1 MSELPYFN
9 PDDDLSLNV
18 GVLVIII
25 EKLGATPRGRLLLN
39 NERLRAYLY
48 LIKNPLI
55 LNRVLSIFGCPVA
68 QLETYDEYSIVS
80 IAANMDPLH
89 DDRWLKRL
97 LMVLAGYG
105 FIDVNYKKTEG
116 FLYRLS
122 DKGREIERSMD
133 GDYFSAV
140 RNYVRAMAS
149 LSSIST
155 SNLNAVIEMS
165 GKYE

>member
-18 GVLVIII
+18 GLLMIII
-25 EKLGATPRGRLLLN
+25 EKLSATPRGRLLLN

-55 LNRVLSIFGCPVA
+55 LNRVLNVFGCSVA
-68 QLETYDEYSIVS
+68 QLEDYDEYSIVS
-80 IAANMDPLH
+80 IAANTDPFH
-89 DDRWLKRL
+89 NDRWLRRF
-97 LMVLAGYG
+97 LMILAGYG

-122 DKGREIERSMD
+122 DKGREVERRMV

-140 RNYVRAMAS
+140 RNYVGAMAS